1 MNTEKIQTKND
12 HVKPEVEMISM
23 FDTIISIKLGDDK
36 ILIETMSKMS
46 VRFACVSI
54 RDKRCVPQIRVAT
67 PLWVWRWVKKM
78 IRNGNVDDV
87 VNNFLKQVVKEF
99 AVINVSDRALDKP
112 NYDRIYYEEPYRLLS
127 IFF

>member
-23 FDTIISIKLGDDK
+23 FDTIISIKLGDDR
-36 ILIETMSKMS
+36 ILIETMSKMG
-46 VRFACVSI
+46 VRFAYVSI
-54 RDKRCVPQIRVAT
+54 RDKRCVPQIRVAV

-99 AVINVSDRALDKP
+99 AVINVSDRVLGKP

-127 IFF
+127 IF